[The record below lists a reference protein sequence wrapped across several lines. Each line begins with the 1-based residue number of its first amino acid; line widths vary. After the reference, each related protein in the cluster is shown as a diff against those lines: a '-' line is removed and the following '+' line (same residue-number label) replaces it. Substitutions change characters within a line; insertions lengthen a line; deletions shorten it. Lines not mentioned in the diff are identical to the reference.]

1 VNAVT
6 EHGVTALMK
15 AAIHDRTGAAQQLLM
30 CGADGSLR
38 DCDGLTAK
46 EIAVRLGNGAVAAV
60 L

>member
-1 VNAVT
+1 MNAAT

-15 AAIHDRTGAAQQLLM
+15 AAIHDRTGAEKLLM

-46 EIAVRLGNGAVAAV
+46 EMAVRRGNGAVAAV